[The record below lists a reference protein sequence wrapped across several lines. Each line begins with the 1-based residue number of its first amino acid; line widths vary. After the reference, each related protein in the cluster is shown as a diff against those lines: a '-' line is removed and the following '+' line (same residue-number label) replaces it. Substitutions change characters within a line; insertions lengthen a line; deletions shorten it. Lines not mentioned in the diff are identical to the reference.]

1 MKRLSPF
8 MIGFLVMAA
17 IAVVFLGMRVES
29 AILIALLFS
38 TLRQTTP
45 LLLTALGGMFS
56 ERSGVVNIALE
67 GMILFGAAAAAISV
81 ERIEAPILAND
92 PLARSAWIP
101 WVGVLVG
108 MLTGGLVATVYAIAV
123 IRYRAEQIV
132 TGTAINLLAAGAPPV
147 LMQALYNTTTNS
159 KEVENRLVNIP
170 IAGESISPLV
180 FLAFLLVPLC
190 WWVMFKTPWGLRLR
204 AVGEQ
209 PEAADTMGIN
219 VYRMRY
225 TAVILSGLLAGLAGA
240 YLSIGFLNQF
250 VKNMSAGQG
259 FIALAAL
266 IFGKWHPLGVLG
278 ATLLFGFF
286 RALAIQLQGGE
297 VMPSVVV
304 EAIPYILTILVLA
317 GFIGRSRP
325 PAAVGKPY
333 EK

>member
-304 EAIPYILTILVLA
+304 EAIPYVLTILVLA

>member
-108 MLTGGLVATVYAIAV
+108 MLMGGLVATVYAIAV

-304 EAIPYILTILVLA
+304 EAIPYVLTILVLA